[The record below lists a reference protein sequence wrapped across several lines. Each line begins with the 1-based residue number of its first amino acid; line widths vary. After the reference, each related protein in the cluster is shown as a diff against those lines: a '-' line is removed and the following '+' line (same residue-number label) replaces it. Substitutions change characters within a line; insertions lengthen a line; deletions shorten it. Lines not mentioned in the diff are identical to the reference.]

1 MFALKWIHTR
11 IMSFET
17 DSYSKGGSSSVHAP
31 AIQHAIRNRQLFL
44 RWVKLCVSTCNPAPS
59 ELKLIIIIIIIP
71 LLSLF
76 IIHIFIYS
84 SIYLFIYLFIIYKV
98 PCLLLSMSWE
108 SNWNLKLL
116 LQDIYENSIEMTN
129 KINMFCFI

>member
-17 DSYSKGGSSSVHAP
+17 DSYYKGGSSSVHAP

-84 SIYLFIYLFIIYKV
+84 SIYLFIYLFIYSLFIKCLVFYWACLGNQIEISSFYYKTF
-98 PCLLLSMSWE
+98 MKTQ
-108 SNWNLKLL
+108 LKWL
-116 LQDIYENSIEMTN
+116 I
-129 KINMFCFI
+129 K